1 MARDGIGVLWEEEEE
16 ASWRAPVLTMQFG
29 HSEKALVDVTL
40 DLGPSQPFRAFLCG
54 FPSLW
59 YSVLAMGKTK
69 ISSLHRLFSFY
80 YLSPPF

>member
-1 MARDGIGVLWEEEEE
+1 MGGGRGGEL
-16 ASWRAPVLTMQFG
+16 ASSCSYYAVFG
-29 HSEKALVDVTL
+29 RSEKALVDVTL